1 MTFLWMEMLLL
12 LLLIP
17 VLIAAYILSQKRRQ
31 KYAIRYSSLSLVKQA
46 LGKGPGIRRH
56 IPPAF
61 FIAAMTVLIF
71 ALARPATL
79 LLPSLQGTIILA
91 MDSSGS
97 MRADDVKPTRMDAA
111 KAAARSF
118 VEKHAKNSRI
128 GVVAFGGSANLVQ
141 PPTKDRDLVLAAI
154 DRLIYQRGTAIGSG
168 ILASLNAILEEFGE
182 KQILPYGG
190 GDQQSLPDDR
200 EGPFLPAIIVLLSD
214 GQSNTGP
221 LPLEMAAQAY
231 AKGVRIY
238 TVGLGSPDGTILNF
252 YNMSI
257 RVRLDE
263 ETLKRIADKTDGAY
277 FKADS
282 ETELENIYSNLGT
295 KLVFKQE
302 KTEITAL
309 FAAFAA
315 VLFIAAG
322 SLSLLWFNR
331 LP

>member
-1 MTFLWMEMLLL
+1 MSFIWKEMLLL

-17 VLIAAYILSQKRRQ
+17 ALIGAYILAQKRRQ

-46 LGKGPGIRRH
+46 IGKGPGLRRH

-61 FIAAMTVLIF
+61 FIAAMTVLILS
-71 ALARPATL
+71 LARPSATL
-79 LLPSLQGTIILA
+79 LLPSLQGMVILA

-111 KAAARSF
+111 KAAAKAF
-118 VEKHAKNSRI
+118 VQKHAKNSRI

-154 DRLIYQRGTAIGSG
+154 DRMTYQRGTAIGSG
-168 ILASLNAILEEFGE
+168 ILASLNSILEELGE
-182 KQILPYGG
+182 KQILPFGTETEEPLG
-190 GDQQSLPDDR
+190 TR
-200 EGPFLPAIIVLLSD
+200 EGSFLPAVIVLLSD

-221 LPLEMAAQAY
+221 LPLDMAAQAA

-282 ETELENIYSNLGT
+282 DTELENIYSNLGT

-309 FAAFAA
+309 FAALAA
-315 VLFIAAG
+315 VLLVVSAA
-322 SLSLLWFNR
+322 LSLLWFNR